1 MRIAAFG
8 VFALL
13 LPVIAGCAAR
23 APSPAIARA
32 PDLRPPAAVT
42 ATPSVVVTPTEDE
55 ELNPGEAFVAACGTT
70 DFDDCAPLTD
80 ERVPLW
86 RRAIMKNLDEL
97 DTAPS
102 TKIGLVAGVR
112 AATGFSILGEPARAA
127 AILRRVYDA
136 YASDLALAP
145 YEAGAARGVSS
156 ELAEYQARV
165 DVIAPLLEHA
175 ARADLAALD
184 LASAEDDYE
193 RIARSPRLKVSERG
207 AALALAMKLA
217 CSVGARE
224 RIASLQTLAHALALP
239 PGARAE
245 IDWLA
250 ATIDYT
256 GWDAAAAD
264 EGDNRQKRIASLPAI
279 QQFYVRYREVVA
291 AAPYLVEAAWAVSE
305 MKRVAGD
312 ADQRAWTKRVGDAWA
327 VVVATTTERDPSVVD
342 HAARASVALLE
353 DDIAKD
359 FGGWPATCA
368 RSNPAT
374 LFAQPDPDAGEVTS
388 KGTFDDKLALAAQY
402 EKRIDRVSLAFYGS
416 PSLSGF
422 HATDGRLFDDLRAC
436 LVAAQEQLRAQASSP
451 VWIHYTI
458 ERELDG
464 TVRRATREYTLAIVH
479 GVMDSAA
486 VRSQARLA
494 SFAMWFGNLSIE
506 ATIRDSLGSGEFA
519 LRFADELP
527 GPGAI
532 YVRRG
537 AGWAVAPDLV
547 PPSAPEN

>member
-184 LASAEDDYE
+184 LSSAEDDYE

-250 ATIDYT
+250 ATVDPSPF
-256 GWDAAAAD
+256 AF
-264 EGDNRQKRIASLPAI
+264 
-279 QQFYVRYREVVA
+279 QQFYVRYREVIA
-291 AAPYLVEAAWAVSE
+291 AAPLVVEAAWAVSE
-305 MKRVAGD
+305 RKRAAGESD
-312 ADQRAWTKRVGDAWA
+312 RHEWLKRVGDAWA